1 MTLLSNSAGN
11 AGFGG
16 GDRFESILFRMNSKA
31 GVGLVAALISL
42 LYRGKLN
49 VSRMLLDRLL
59 RRLLDHIYSSE
70 EKEDVK
76 EQSWSWISFHSVPHS
91 QRKVWAKFAIR
102 ILVRIHI
109 LKSCCLDG
117 TP

>member
-1 MTLLSNSAGN
+1 MFRLNS
-11 AGFGG
+11 
-16 GDRFESILFRMNSKA
+16 EA

-42 LYRGKLN
+42 HSRGKLT

-59 RRLLDHIYSSE
+59 RRLLDHIYSRE

-76 EQSWSWISFHSVPHS
+76 EQYWSWISVYSLPHS

-102 ILVRIHI
+102 ILVSMYI
-109 LKSCCLDG
+109 L
-117 TP
+117 

>member
-1 MTLLSNSAGN
+1 MQVMQAVEVGIDLSGIFFRLNS
-11 AGFGG
+11 
-16 GDRFESILFRMNSKA
+16 EA

>member
-1 MTLLSNSAGN
+1 MTLSSNSAGN
-11 AGFGG
+11 AGCGG
-16 GDRFESILFRMNSKA
+16 GDRFEWNFFRLNSEA

-59 RRLLDHIYSSE
+59 RRLLDHIYNSE

-76 EQSWSWISFHSVPHS
+76 EQSLSWISFHSIPHS
-91 QRKVWAKFAIR
+91 QRKVWAKFGIR
-102 ILVRIHI
+102 ILVRIYI
-109 LKSCCLDG
+109 LKVISFI
-117 TP
+117 

>member
-1 MTLLSNSAGN
+1 MQVIQAVEVEIDLSGIFFRLNS
-11 AGFGG
+11 
-16 GDRFESILFRMNSKA
+16 EA

-59 RRLLDHIYSSE
+59 RRLLDHIYNSE

-76 EQSWSWISFHSVPHS
+76 EQSWSWISFHSLPHS

-102 ILVRIHI
+102 ILVRIYI
-109 LKSCCLDG
+109 LKVM
-117 TP
+117 

>member
-1 MTLLSNSAGN
+1 MFRLNS
-11 AGFGG
+11 
-16 GDRFESILFRMNSKA
+16 EA

-42 LYRGKLN
+42 LSRGKLN

-59 RRLLDHIYSSE
+59 RRLLDHIYNSK

-76 EQSWSWISFHSVPHS
+76 EQSWSWITFHSLPHS

-102 ILVRIHI
+102 ILVRIYI
-109 LKSCCLDG
+109 PKVI
-117 TP
+117 

>member
-1 MTLLSNSAGN
+1 MQVIQAVEVEIDLSGIFFRLNS
-11 AGFGG
+11 
-16 GDRFESILFRMNSKA
+16 EA

-59 RRLLDHIYSSE
+59 RRLLDHIYNS

-76 EQSWSWISFHSVPHS
+76 EQSWSWISFHSLPHS

-102 ILVRIHI
+102 ILVSMYI
-109 LKSCCLDG
+109 L
-117 TP
+117 